1 VVLFPTRQILTTDFR
16 INTDQKIKK
25 PDPLSSVASV
35 SSVVLFSTLQILTT
49 DFRINTDQK
58 IKKPDPLSSV
68 ASVSSVVLFPT
79 LQILTTDFTDE
90 HRSRKQGFK
99 SRFLVG

>member
-1 VVLFPTRQILTTDFR
+1 MWPLSSVVLFPTR
-16 INTDQKIKK
+16 
-25 PDPLSSVASV
+25 
-35 SSVVLFSTLQILTT
+35 QILTT

>member
-1 VVLFPTRQILTTDFR
+1 VDPNDLSSVVLFPTR
-16 INTDQKIKK
+16 
-25 PDPLSSVASV
+25 
-35 SSVVLFSTLQILTT
+35 QILTT

-79 LQILTTDFTDE
+79 LQILTTDFRMSTDQE
-90 HRSRKQGFK
+90 NKDSNRAFQWDGCGKKPSVKPTIHGVDPLPF
-99 SRFLVG
+99 

>member
-1 VVLFPTRQILTTDFR
+1 
-16 INTDQKIKK
+16 
-25 PDPLSSVASV
+25 VASV

-90 HRSRKQGFK
+90 HRSRK
-99 SRFLVG
+99 